1 MGKFAT
7 IFVLTVF
14 ALATAGLARA
24 EDGFAGKWKG
34 QFDSQIGLQKYTF
47 NLKVSGTN
55 VTGTAT
61 GERDMG
67 TNEVTITEGSAGT
80 NTITFVESLK
90 FGDNEL
96 RIVYTGRL
104 YGDEIKFHRKVG
116 DVAEEDFTAHR
127 LPEPGVSADP
137 KVETNSATAPPPI
150 HHRSNRKV
158 LPDAVCNLVC
168 DGGAVFG
175 QYSRKNRRCNFFDVS
190 HNTASKNKNYE
201 THFIGFDCFHGGCLA
216 VAGR

>member
-1 MGKFAT
+1 MFA
-7 IFVLTVF
+7 LTVF
-14 ALATAGLARA
+14 ALATAGLTRA

-47 NLKVSGTN
+47 DLKVSGTN

-67 TNEVTITEGSAGT
+67 TNEVAIAEGSAGT

-104 YGDEIKFHRKVG
+104 YGNEIKFHRKVG

-127 LPEPGVSADP
+127 LPQAGVSAKP
-137 KVETNSATAPPPI
+137 KVETNSADAPSTNSPPV
-150 HHRSNRKV
+150 K
-158 LPDAVCNLVC
+158 P
-168 DGGAVFG
+168 
-175 QYSRKNRRCNFFDVS
+175 
-190 HNTASKNKNYE
+190 
-201 THFIGFDCFHGGCLA
+201 
-216 VAGR
+216 